1 MRTVYLLLLL
11 VMMLWGFN
19 VSALK
24 ILVTA
29 IDPIMLTAFRIF
41 TAGITVLI
49 ITYIMGIFRLPRK
62 RELMLIIY
70 IALFNVTAHHIF
82 LALGLTKTSG
92 VNAGLILG
100 MGPLLTMML
109 SILLLND
116 RVTRLRVIGFL
127 LGFIGVIITTIT
139 GSEGFTSISF
149 GDGMVFISVLTQAFS
164 FILISKLN
172 PDFDP
177 RLLTGYM
184 LVIGSLFVFITS
196 LIFESNIAQLSQLL
210 SWKLG
215 LIFLFSAV
223 LCTAF
228 GHMTYNFAI
237 KQVGPVES
245 AIFINLNTFFALAGA
260 ALFLGEPIL
269 TNHLIGLIFILG
281 GVFIGSGALE
291 YVLRQRHTK
300 KQMSR
305 AKDD

>member
-1 MRTVYLLLLL
+1 
-11 VMMLWGFN
+11 MMLWGFN

-49 ITYIMGIFRLPRK
+49 ITYIMVIFRLPCK

-70 IALFNVTAHHIF
+70 IALFNVIAHHIF
-82 LALGLTKTSG
+82 LALRLTKTSG

-149 GDGMVFISVLTQAFS
+149 GDGMVFISVL
-164 FILISKLN
+164 
-172 PDFDP
+172 
-177 RLLTGYM
+177 
-184 LVIGSLFVFITS
+184 
-196 LIFESNIAQLSQLL
+196 
-210 SWKLG
+210 
-215 LIFLFSAV
+215 
-223 LCTAF
+223 
-228 GHMTYNFAI
+228 
-237 KQVGPVES
+237 
-245 AIFINLNTFFALAGA
+245 
-260 ALFLGEPIL
+260 
-269 TNHLIGLIFILG
+269 
-281 GVFIGSGALE
+281 
-291 YVLRQRHTK
+291 
-300 KQMSR
+300 
-305 AKDD
+305 